1 MANYIII
8 GGDGKEYGPIST
20 DDLRTWISEGRIN
33 TQTMAKAESD
43 AEFRPLSTFPELAH
57 LFAAKAPTSTPGVL
71 PSASPAG
78 AGRESA
84 LSAIKI
90 PAIALIVIASL
101 GIAYYLFNTIM
112 ILTGVNSFQPQMPA
126 DMPPEA
132 RQLMEAFSK
141 GAHGPLAIFASL
153 VIMAL
158 NGFVLFGSIK
168 MLKLQ
173 NYGIAVAAAIIAML
187 PCQCCCLIGLPF
199 GIWALVVLNKPEV
212 KANFNQ

>member
-20 DDLRTWISEGRIN
+20 DDLRTWISEGRVN

-57 LFAAKAPTSTPGVL
+57 LFAPAPAATPRAL
-71 PSASPAG
+71 SAASPAG

-84 LSAIKI
+84 LNAIKV

-112 ILTGVNSFQPQMPA
+112 ILTGVNSFQPQMPS

-132 RQLMEAFSK
+132 RQLMEFSK
-141 GAHGPLAIFASL
+141 GAHGPLAIFVSL

-173 NYGIAVAAAIIAML
+173 NYGVAVAAAIIAML
-187 PCQCCCLIGLPF
+187 PCQCCCLFGLPF

-212 KANFNQ
+212 KSNFN